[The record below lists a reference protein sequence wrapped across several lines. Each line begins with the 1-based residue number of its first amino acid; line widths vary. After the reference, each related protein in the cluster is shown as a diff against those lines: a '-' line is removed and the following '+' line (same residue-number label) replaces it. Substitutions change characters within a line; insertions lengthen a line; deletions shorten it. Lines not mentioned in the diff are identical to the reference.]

1 MAILLLG
8 AVMLTGR
15 TAKILLMLTDVLPCV
30 DHQQVW
36 IIIFY
41 AAIGPSFTV
50 TASAKHLTSLFSA
63 SHGLCVASING
74 FVELSTDSGKW

>member
-15 TAKILLMLTDVLPCV
+15 TAKILLTLTDVLPCA

-41 AAIGPSFTV
+41 AAIGPFIYCD
-50 TASAKHLTSLFSA
+50 SAKHLTSLFSA

-74 FVELSTDSGKW
+74 FVELSTDCGKW

>member
-15 TAKILLMLTDVLPCV
+15 TTKILLTLTDVLPCA

-50 TASAKHLTSLFSA
+50 TALN
-63 SHGLCVASING
+63 I
-74 FVELSTDSGKW
+74 